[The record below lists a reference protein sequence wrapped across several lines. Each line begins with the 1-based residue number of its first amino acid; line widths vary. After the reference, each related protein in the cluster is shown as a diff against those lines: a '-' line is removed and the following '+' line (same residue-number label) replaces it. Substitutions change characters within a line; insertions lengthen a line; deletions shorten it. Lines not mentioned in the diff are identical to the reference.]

1 MNKLNISQI
10 MKLAEKLEHT
20 EWIST
25 LIKLNNNNQIEQLLK
40 LIDQT
45 SLLPD
50 VLQTTKNQHTR

>member
-45 SLLPD
+45 SLLLD
-50 VLQTTKNQHTR
+50 VVQTTKNQHTR